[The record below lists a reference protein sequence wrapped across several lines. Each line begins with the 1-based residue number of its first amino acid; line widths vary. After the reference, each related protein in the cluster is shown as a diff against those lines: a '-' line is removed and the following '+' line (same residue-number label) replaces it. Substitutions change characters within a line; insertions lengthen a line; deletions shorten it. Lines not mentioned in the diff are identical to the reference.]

1 MTDIEIKKIVNYTVN
16 ELLKEK
22 MFKYND
28 LIVYEQIGERLRQH
42 YRECDVIIQKAID
55 QLTDDRYIDV
65 LEFYYKNEY
74 TLEYIAE
81 IFDVDVSTIV
91 RNKKNLC
98 LKIFELIN

>member
-1 MTDIEIKKIVNYTVN
+1 
-16 ELLKEK
+16 